1 MFTYEVE
8 LAGIRCKNSKVL
20 MKEMSEEEKAEMD
33 AKNPK
38 GKAAPPKGK
47 AVKEEEPSE
56 AELAKIASERELVEE
71 SKRQL
76 ALEWDTLNEDEKH
89 FRTSEDIFK
98 EPCVKFS
105 NLVIVN
111 RLETLK
117 EEMAALP
124 EGEESND
131 ERAQL

>member
-8 LAGIRCKNSKVL
+8 FAGIKCKNSKVL
-20 MKEMSEEEKAEMD
+20 MKEMSEEERAEMD

-56 AELAKIASERELVEE
+56 AELAKIATERELIEE

-76 ALEWDTLNEDEKH
+76 ALEWDTLTEDEKH
-89 FRTSEDIFK
+89 FRTSEDIYK

-105 NLVIVN
+105 NLVIMN

-117 EEMAALP
+117 EEIAALP
-124 EGEESND
+124 EGEESTD
-131 ERAQL
+131 QRA

>member
-1 MFTYEVE
+1 MFTYEVD
-8 LAGIRCKNSKVL
+8 LAGIRCKNSKVC
-20 MKEMSEEEKAEMD
+20 MKELSEEEKAEQD

-56 AELAKIASERELVEE
+56 AELLKIASEREIIEE

-76 ALEWDTLNEDEKH
+76 ALEWETLTEDDKH

-98 EPCVKFS
+98 EPAVKFQ
-105 NLVIVN
+105 NLVILN
-111 RLETLK
+111 RLEVLK
-117 EEMAALP
+117 EELAALP
-124 EGEESND
+124 EGEESTD
-131 ERAQL
+131 RRT